1 MKTRICFFVKDIYEY
16 GGIPKVVSK
25 TCSILSEEDGYEV
38 YILSLFKSNELTPYE
53 INENIQMSNIDNNHK
68 NLYKMFH
75 IYKKNIRF
83 KLHDINPDILVIS
96 GIGYFTLLNKA
107 ITKKMRFKTKL
118 IGWDHNCF
126 GDWRI
131 GGFAWKGYKCL
142 KNIDRLI
149 VLTESNKNEYAN
161 FYDNDK
167 IYVISNPIDMV
178 CKLSKYNECSKK
190 IISAGEFINRKG
202 FDQIPY
208 IYDYIIDSYPDW
220 KWEIYGT
227 GLKLKELKKLIE
239 QKNMS
244 NNVLIKGFTE
254 NLHSKMEDSAIF
266 VSTARSEAFGMV
278 LIEAQNCN
286 LPVIS
291 FKAQGPNEIVS
302 NNINGYL
309 LDQGDLKGM
318 AMKLIELMQNT
329 EKRIEFSNNAKINFT
344 KYSDKNILSKWKKV
358 FDDL

>member
-1 MKTRICFFVKDIYEY
+1 MKAKICFFVKDIYEY

-25 TCSILSEEDGYEV
+25 TCSILSKDDKYEV
-38 YILSLFKSNELTPYE
+38 CILSLFKSNKSTPYFIE
-53 INENIQMSNIDNNHK
+53 ENIKIYNIDNEHK
-68 NLYKMFH
+68 SLYKMFYR
-75 IYKKNIRF
+75 YKKNIRAE
-83 KLHDINPDILVIS
+83 LCNIEPDILIIS
-96 GIGYFTLLNKA
+96 GIGYFNLLNKS
-107 ITKKMRFKTKL
+107 ITKDMRCKLKL
-118 IGWDHNCF
+118 IGWEHNCF
-126 GDWRI
+126 GDWKT
-131 GGFAWKGYKCL
+131 GGFAWQGYKNL
-142 KNIDRLI
+142 KTFDNLI
-149 VLTESNKNEYAN
+149 VLTESNKKAYSDC
-161 FYDNDK
+161 FDSDK
-167 IYVISNPIDMV
+167 INIIPNPIDTV
-178 CKLSKYNECSKK
+178 NEFSKYNQRSKK
-190 IISAGEFINRKG
+190 IISAGELIKRKG

-208 IYDYIIDSYPDW
+208 IYDYIFDLYPDW
-220 KWEIYGT
+220 QWEIYGT
-227 GLKLKELKKLIE
+227 GIETKELEKIIE